1 MNEEKKRMAATALGL
16 PKDVVLGDVLVRF
29 TGFHEVCIEN
39 YRSILMYTD
48 TFHGRELRIRYYNQD
63 AMGVC
68 GQIQSMEFE
77 PLL

>member
-39 YRSILMYTD
+39 SPRPGTEDPVLQSGCNGGMRSDPID
-48 TFHGRELRIRYYNQD
+48 GI
-63 AMGVC
+63 
-68 GQIQSMEFE
+68 
-77 PLL
+77 